1 MWIKSE
7 NSNDD
12 KPSVLEPFPGGVI
25 VRRNFRFVEASGTPE
40 DETYVP
46 AHWQYEEWQM
56 TSDQYE
62 VYEVQ
67 QADVDF
73 LTMENDWLTE
83 ENEQQQ
89 ADIDFCLMMLED

>member
-12 KPSVLEPFPGGVI
+12 KPSVLEPFPGGMM
-25 VRRNFRFVEASGTPE
+25 VRRNFRFVEAAG
-40 DETYVP
+40 DQDDMDYVP

-62 VYEVQ
+62 VYKVMTGEMADTEDALIELAGLIEEV
-67 QADVDF
+67 
-73 LTMENDWLTE
+73 LNG
-83 ENEQQQ
+83 
-89 ADIDFCLMMLED
+89 